1 MTETITQDMFASLTR
16 TAALNLTPDEA
27 ERLRAE
33 MNRQMAVIRRLEAI
47 PLDDDL
53 TPAVHGNPY
62 PESIRSGLREDN
74 PQDFENR
81 EGILEAVP
89 RVRDGYIVS
98 PDLSHRKLD

>member
-1 MTETITQDMFASLTR
+1 MTESVSRDMFASLTR
-16 TAALNLTPDEA
+16 TAAMDLNPDEA

-47 PLDDDL
+47 PLEDDL

-62 PESIRSGLREDN
+62 PESIRAELREDV
-74 PQDFENR
+74 PQDFANR

-89 RVRDGYIVS
+89 RVKDGYIVS

>member
-1 MTETITQDMFASLTR
+1 MTESVSRDMFASLTR
-16 TAALNLTPDEA
+16 TAALDLNPDEA

-47 PLDDDL
+47 PLEDDL

-62 PESIRSGLREDN
+62 PESIRAELREDV

-98 PDLSHRKLD
+98 PDLNHRKLD

>member
-1 MTETITQDMFASLTR
+1 MTESVSRDMFASLTR
-16 TAALNLTPDEA
+16 TAALDLTPDEA
-27 ERLRAE
+27 ERLRDE

-62 PESIRSGLREDN
+62 QESVRAGLREDI
-74 PQDFENR
+74 PQDFANR

-89 RVRDGYIVS
+89 RVKDGYIVS